1 VVYILQKKRKMKEK
15 GKIYINLIVGVLLV
29 SFISQLQLIISQDLG
44 FGKGGGEIVK
54 SFGDLNR
61 KNDSWLREE
70 WLEGF
75 GVRNV

>member
-1 VVYILQKKRKMKEK
+1 MVYILQKKRKMKR
-15 GKIYINLIVGVLLV
+15 NLITQVILMM
-29 SFISQLQLIISQDLG
+29 FIFLFIFQIQLIISQDLG